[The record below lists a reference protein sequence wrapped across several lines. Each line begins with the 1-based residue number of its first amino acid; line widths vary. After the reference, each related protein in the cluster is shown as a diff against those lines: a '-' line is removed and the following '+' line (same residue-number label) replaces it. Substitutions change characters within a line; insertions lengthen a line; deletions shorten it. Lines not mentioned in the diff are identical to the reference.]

1 MEKLLTQ
8 LKLARI
14 REVYQDWIDKASKED
29 GGTLVSYADFLRGL
43 LSEETCA
50 REENQIAR
58 RMRQAGFPILSFLA
72 VGDPTFE
79 KTIEQFDFSL
89 RPELKRQ
96 VVLNCMDET
105 FVHQGRSMVL
115 IGPPGTGKT
124 HVSISVGI
132 KMIQL
137 GYSVKFVMAQG
148 LINDYVG
155 MTDIEDRQ
163 ELLNSLAKADLLIID
178 EFGYLP
184 HDKEAGSLFY
194 QVISDRYEKN
204 GTIITSNKS
213 LRSWAE
219 MLHDSS
225 LATALID
232 RLMHHGEVFYLS
244 GNSYRLRGKKKYLEG
259 NIPSSEPELEM
270 SDRQVKTD

>member
-14 REVYQDWIDKASKED
+14 REVYQDWIDKASKEEM
-29 GGTLVSYADFLRGL
+29 SYADFLSGL
-43 LSEETCA
+43 LMEETCA
-50 REENQIAR
+50 REESRIQR
-58 RMRQAGFPILSFLA
+58 RMRQAGFP
-72 VGDPTFE
+72 FE

-124 HVSISVGI
+124 HVSVSVGI

-137 GYSVKFVMAQG
+137 GYSVRFVMAQG
-148 LINDYVG
+148 LINEYVAMKDMG
-155 MTDIEDRQ
+155 ERQ
-163 ELLNSLAKADLLIID
+163 ELLNSLARVDLLIID

-244 GNSYRLRGKKKYLEG
+244 GESYRLRGKKKYLEES
-259 NIPSSEPELEM
+259 ISSEEM
-270 SDRQVKTD
+270 EMADRQAKTD